1 MNGGVVLM
9 YVLYP
14 GFVVFHNF
22 FDCCVVDNFVSRGIV
37 IVDYLYQETYLR
49 TSVCRSSLKRSN
61 LGAFLKNQRRSMAS
75 S

>member
-22 FDCCVVDNFVSRGIV
+22 FDCCVVDNFISKDIV
-37 IVDYLYQETYLR
+37 IVDNYLLYI
-49 TSVCRSSLKRSN
+49 VSLYI
-61 LGAFLKNQRRSMAS
+61 
-75 S
+75 